1 MYPTSIIS
9 VTFTDLIE
17 QPKLFKSILTSL
29 ISICDIELQKGEPE
43 SGTGYAR
50 AKRKPRKTRT
60 ENKDSLTEED
70 SIL

>member
-43 SGTGYAR
+43 SGR